1 MEESQMQD
9 KTLNEKESLA
19 LIAQMIQNTQRRL
32 ERGTG
37 GPMLVWGYATV
48 FATIAVWLAFH
59 LTGNPNWNFL
69 WFLIPGIG
77 YPYLLFKSRQ
87 PKLVKTY
94 IDKVIKYIWM
104 VVGITGF
111 FLSAATIFS
120 FMWAFPILFVV
131 ILMMGMGSMLTG
143 LVTEFKPSV
152 IGAFVGMLIGF
163 VNYLVPD
170 YDIKMLT
177 FALAFMCIEV
187 IPGHILNYRAH
198 KRCSKN

>member
-1 MEESQMQD
+1 MEDSQMQD

-19 LIAQMIQNTQRRL
+19 LIAQMIQNSQKRL
-32 ERGTG
+32 ERGAG
-37 GPMLVWGYATV
+37 GQMLVWGYATI
-48 FATIAVWLAFH
+48 FATIAVWVAFH
-59 LTGNPNWNFL
+59 LTGNYNWNFL
-69 WFLIPGIG
+69 WFLIPVIG
-77 YPYLLFKSRQ
+77 YPYIVFKSRQ

-94 IDKVIKYIWM
+94 IDKVIRYIWM

-152 IGAFVGMLIGF
+152 IGSLVGILIGF

-170 YDIKMLT
+170 YDVKMLT
-177 FALAFMCIEV
+177 FALAFICIDI
-187 IPGHILNYRAH
+187 IPGHILNYRAQ

>member
-1 MEESQMQD
+1 MEDSRMQD
-9 KTLNEKESLA
+9 KALNEKESLA
-19 LIAQMIQNTQRRL
+19 LIAQMIQNTQKRF
-32 ERGTG
+32 EKGTG
-37 GPMLVWGYATV
+37 ANMLVWGYATV
-48 FATIAVWLAFH
+48 FATFSVWLALR

-69 WFLIPGIG
+69 WFLIPLIG
-77 YPYLLFKSRQ
+77 YPYIVFQSRQ

-111 FLSAATIFS
+111 FLSAATIFN

-152 IGAFVGMLIGF
+152 IGSFAGMLIGF

-177 FALAFMCIEV
+177 FALAFICIDV
-187 IPGHILNYRAH
+187 IPGHILNYRAK
-198 KRCSKN
+198 KRCSKS

>member
-1 MEESQMQD
+1 MEDSQIQD

-19 LIAQMIQNTQRRL
+19 LIAQMIQNSQKRL
-32 ERGTG
+32 ERGAG
-37 GPMLVWGYATV
+37 GQMLVWGYATI
-48 FATIAVWLAFH
+48 FATFSVWLALH

-69 WFLIPGIG
+69 WFLIPVIG
-77 YPYLLFKSRQ
+77 YPYIVFKSRQ

-94 IDKVIKYIWM
+94 IDKVIRYIWM

-152 IGAFVGMLIGF
+152 IGSLIGMLIGF

-170 YDIKMLT
+170 HDVKMLT
-177 FALAFMCIEV
+177 FALAFICIDI
-187 IPGHILNYRAH
+187 IPGHILNYRAQ

>member
-1 MEESQMQD
+1 MEDSQMQD

-19 LIAQMIQNTQRRL
+19 LIAQMIQNSQKRL
-32 ERGTG
+32 ERGAG
-37 GPMLVWGYATV
+37 GHMLVWGYATV
-48 FATIAVWLAFH
+48 FTTISVWLALH

-69 WFLIPGIG
+69 WFLIPVIG
-77 YPYLLFKSRQ
+77 YPYIVFKSRQ

-94 IDKVIKYIWM
+94 IDKVIKYIWI
-104 VVGITGF
+104 VIGITGF
-111 FLSAATIFS
+111 LLSAASIFS

-170 YDIKMLT
+170 YDVKMLT
-177 FALAFMCIEV
+177 FALAFICISI
-187 IPGHILNYRAH
+187 IPGHILNYRAQ